1 MRLSLK
7 DYLFSH
13 GIYSGQLIKDY
24 SNYQYNNRFLSINY
38 FESEVFK
45 KRQQQNYW
53 PWLTSEYYNRKNKN
67 VNVKIESNYLLTQKN
82 DDGIITIEFKNV
94 DGNGQTINTYRI
106 ELLFNIVYKNDK
118 ADIASLEW
126 VNITSDKPNSSIKY
140 EVSSKDFG
148 TISDLTEFTLDE
160 EVTYN
165 SEKDYKKYESVFSYD
180 EHYTSK
186 QKVSFENI
194 IFAYK
199 TSGTNNRFYEVGENE
214 PILTIKAIGA
224 IATDVTKIYL
234 KDITDIK
241 RYYRQGCLYNT
252 DTFKGVKKLN
262 KKLYVGTKEVPEDL
276 IANSEKVDTGNVRLF
291 KENNYKQAK
300 YIESDN
306 T

>member
-7 DYLFSH
+7 NYLFSH
-13 GIYSGQLIKDY
+13 GVYSGQLVKDY
-24 SNYQYNNRFLSINY
+24 SNYQYNNRFLSKNY

-45 KRQQQNYW
+45 KRQKQNYW

-67 VNVKIESNYLLTQKN
+67 VSVKIESNYLLSQN
-82 DDGIITIEFKNV
+82 NEDGIITIEFKNV
-94 DGNGQTINTYRI
+94 DVEGQTVNTYRI
-106 ELLFNIVYKNDK
+106 ELLFNIIYKNKK

-140 EVSSKDFG
+140 EVSSRDFG

-165 SEKDYKKYESVFSYD
+165 SEEDYEKYESVFSYD
-180 EHYTSK
+180 VHYTSK

-224 IATDVTKIYL
+224 FATDVTKIYL

-241 RYYRQGCLYNT
+241 RYYRQGCLYDDN
-252 DTFKGVKKLN
+252 TFKGVKKLN
-262 KKLYVGTKEVPEDL
+262 KKLYVGTNEVSEDE
-276 IANSEKVDTGNVRLF
+276 INNSEKENTGYVRLF
-291 KENNYKQAK
+291 KDTVFKQAK

-306 T
+306 

>member
-7 DYLFSH
+7 NYLFSH
-13 GIYSGQLIKDY
+13 GIYSGKLVKDY

-45 KRQQQNYW
+45 KRQKQNYW

-67 VNVKIESNYLLTQKN
+67 VNVKIESNYLLTQNN
-82 DDGIITIEFKNV
+82 DDGIITIDFKNV
-94 DGNGQTINTYRI
+94 DGDGQTVNTYRI
-106 ELLFNIVYKNDK
+106 ELLFNIVYKNEK

-126 VNITSDKPNSSIKY
+126 INITSDKPNSSIKY

-165 SEKDYKKYESVFSYD
+165 TEKDYEKYESVFSYD

-214 PILTIKAIGA
+214 PILTIKAIGT

-241 RYYRQGCLYNT
+241 RYYRQGCLYNI
-252 DTFKGVKKLN
+252 DTFKGIKKLS
-262 KKLYVGTKEVPEDL
+262 KKLYVGTKEVPEDV
-276 IANSEKVDTGNVRLF
+276 IANSEKVDTGHIRLF
-291 KENNYKQAK
+291 KDTVFKQAK

-306 T
+306 